1 MEPLCH
7 ARCAVCIHC
16 ACWLTLRVVPFP
28 GYSVARVKL
37 GDYYY
42 YGIGTEANLAEA
54 VDQYRMA
61 ADHMANSQAMFNLG
75 YMYELGI
82 GLQQVRDLV
91 PRAPGKN
98 LQLCIKQAAIKKAR
112 CMHGQMSTCFV

>member
-1 MEPLCH
+1 MEPFCH
-7 ARCAVCIHC
+7 TRCVQHTCTVGSLLLAH
-16 ACWLTLRVVPFP
+16 LLPFPPRP

-42 YGIGTEANLAEA
+42 YGLGTETNLEEA

-82 GLQQVRDLV
+82 GLQQVRKPASPL
-91 PRAPGKN
+91 G
-98 LQLCIKQAAIKKAR
+98 
-112 CMHGQMSTCFV
+112 SW